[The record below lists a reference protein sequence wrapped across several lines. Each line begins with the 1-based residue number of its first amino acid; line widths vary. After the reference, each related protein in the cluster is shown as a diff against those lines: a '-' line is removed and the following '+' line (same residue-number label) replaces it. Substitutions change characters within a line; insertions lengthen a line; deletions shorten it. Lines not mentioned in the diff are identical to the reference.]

1 MSGLKNKILILAIV
15 FFFVQNVFGQM
26 YQFKQYNIEEGL
38 SHPVVYTVCED
49 NDGFIWIGTGEGL
62 CQFDGFDFKISEI
75 DDSLTNGF
83 VSSSY
88 LDSYGGLWFGHN
100 SGQVTYYDG
109 VKFSLL
115 NIDDYTNSSITDI
128 SGDSKGNVFIATQN
142 NGLIKTSKDF
152 KVDTFANAF
161 SGKLIYAVK
170 TIGNDYLLIGTG
182 EGLGLYRIVNN
193 TLEEIYTI
201 SELEYITVHAIDEG
215 TKPGTYWIGTEDS
228 GFFLLKSKG
237 DNFESYEL
245 INIGEKHNIGYENVQ
260 SVLEDNENVL
270 WVSTFG
276 KGIFKLFPEQDKEF
290 EYKDIIHFSTTNGLS
305 NNFIKDVYQDW
316 EGNYWIAT
324 YGSGLVFSVDETF
337 TKYYQ
342 DIKELKGNILSIAE
356 SENYLWLG
364 GENVIAKVNK
374 KNNEYKILNQ
384 RNGLPNDKIIALY
397 LDKKNDL
404 WIGSEKSG
412 IYKLNIKL
420 ERVKSYYQSNNSL
433 GNSINSI
440 TGAND
445 LVYVSTQN
453 GVLVFDQ
460 KTGEQ
465 VLYNTTKGLPHN
477 DIKFVYVDSENNPWV
492 ATNSNGIFV
501 LDTDQKYTIE
511 GNANLKFTSITE
523 DIEGNLWAATYG
535 VGVFKFEKDTLR
547 YYSSANGL
555 KSEYCY
561 SIIADDFG
569 KVWIGHRLGMSSI
582 NIKTD
587 EIKVYS
593 TDVGFT
599 GDCNNNAIY
608 KQESG
613 VILTCTTDGLVL
625 YDGSKEKKDKV
636 APKLNISKL
645 ELSDKLIDFKQDV
658 NLPYEIYKMRISF
671 VGLSYKNPK
680 GVSYQYKLDGYDLE
694 WSDISTNREVYY
706 PRIEDGHYI
715 FKLKACNTD
724 GSCVEEPLEIK
735 ISIKPPIWKRWWFI
749 TLVILTVIGLI
760 YWYISYRERKQK
772 ALQEYLENELTIRT
786 KEVVA
791 QKEELEVKNRDITDS
806 INYAQRIQQSILPS
820 VTTIN
825 DNFSGSFVYYMPRDI
840 VSGDFY
846 WFDRV
851 NDDKFLIVC
860 ADSTGHGVPG
870 AFMSMIGTTL
880 IKDICIR
887 KDVNSPSEILQ
898 NLDKELQR
906 ILNQNIDLE
915 RANDGMDI
923 IVCEIDINTNYMRF
937 ASAMRPLII
946 YKDKELQYVKG
957 TKASIGGDP
966 YEGKR
971 FENVGF
977 QLSKG
982 DTIYMFSDGYPDQ
995 FGGPRGKKFKM
1006 DRVKNM
1012 LADVCDK
1019 SMEIQHEYINT
1030 TFKDWTGDLQQIDD
1044 VLFMGVRI

>member
-1 MSGLKNKILILAIV
+1 MSGLKNKIPVLIIV
-15 FFFVQNVFGQM
+15 FFFVQNVFGQV

-38 SHPVVYTVCED
+38 SHPFVYTVCED
-49 NDGFIWIGTGEGL
+49 KDGYIWIGTGEGL
-62 CQFDGFDFKISEI
+62 CRFDGFDFKISEI

-83 VSSSY
+83 VTSSY

-109 VKFSLL
+109 EKFSLL
-115 NIDDYTNSSITDI
+115 KIDDYTNSSITDI
-128 SGDSKGNVFIATQN
+128 SGDSNGNIFIATQN
-142 NGLIKTSKDF
+142 NGLIKTGKDF

-170 TIGNDYLLIGTG
+170 SIGNDYILVGTG
-182 EGLGLYRIVNN
+182 EGLSLFRIAKNK
-193 TLEEIYTI
+193 LEEIYTI
-201 SELEYITVHAIDEG
+201 NELEYITVHAIDEG
-215 TKPGTYWIGTEDS
+215 KKPGTFWIGTEDS
-228 GFFLLKSKG
+228 GFFLLKGKG
-237 DNFESYEL
+237 ENFESYEL
-245 INIGEKHNIGYENVQ
+245 INFGEKFNLGYENVQ

-270 WVSTFG
+270 WISTFG
-276 KGIFKLFPEQDKEF
+276 KGIFKLKPEENEEF
-290 EYKDIIHFSTTNGLS
+290 KYNDIIHFSTANGLS
-305 NNFIKDVYQDW
+305 NNFIKKVYQDW

-324 YGSGLVFSVDETF
+324 YGDGLVFSVDEAF
-337 TKYYQ
+337 TIQYQ
-342 DIKELKGNILSIAE
+342 DLDELKGNILAIEE
-356 SENYLWLG
+356 SENYLWLS
-364 GENVIAKVNK
+364 GESVIVKVDK
-374 KNNEYKILNQ
+374 KNNEYKIFNQ
-384 RNGLPNDKIIALY
+384 SNGLPNDKIIALY
-397 LDKKNDL
+397 LDQKNDL

-412 IYKLNIKL
+412 VYKLNL
-420 ERVKSYYQSNNSL
+420 ESERVRNFYQSNNNL

-440 TGAND
+440 TGTNN

-453 GVLVFDQ
+453 GVIVFDQ
-460 KTGEQ
+460 KTGKQ

-477 DIKFVYVDSENNPWV
+477 DIKCVYVDSENNPWV
-492 ATNSNGIFV
+492 ATNSNGILV
-501 LDTDQKYTIE
+501 LDSDQKYTIE

-523 DIEGNLWAATYG
+523 DLEGNLWAATYG
-535 VGVFKFEKDTLR
+535 VGVFKFEKDTLK
-547 YYSSANGL
+547 YYSTDIGL
-555 KSEYCY
+555 KSNYCY
-561 SIIADDFG
+561 SIIADDLG

-587 EIKVYS
+587 EIKVYGTEIGIS
-593 TDVGFT
+593 

-613 VILTCTTDGLVL
+613 VILTGTTDGLVL
-625 YDGSKEKKDKV
+625 YDGTKEKKNRV

-645 ELSDKLIDFKQDV
+645 ELSDNLIDFKQDV

-671 VGLSYKNPK
+671 VGLSYQNPER
-680 GVSYQYKLDGYDLE
+680 VSYQYKLDGYDLE
-694 WSDISTNREVYY
+694 WSDISTNREVVY
-706 PRIEDGHYI
+706 PRIEDGNYT
-715 FKLKACNTD
+715 FKLKACNAD
-724 GSCVEEPLEIK
+724 GFCVEKPLEIK
-735 ISIKPPIWKRWWFI
+735 IYIKPPIWKRWWFI
-749 TLVILTVIGLI
+749 TLAILTVIGLI
-760 YWYISYRERKQK
+760 YWYINYRERKQK

-786 KEVVA
+786 KEVIA

-820 VTTIN
+820 VSIIN

-851 NDDKFLIVC
+851 NKDKFLIVC

-880 IKDICIR
+880 IKDICVR
-887 KDVNSPSEILQ
+887 KNVNSPSEVLQ
-898 NLDKELQR
+898 SLDKELQK
-906 ILNQNIDLE
+906 ILNQNIDAE

-923 IVCEIDINTNYMRF
+923 IVCEIDVNTNYMRF
-937 ASAMRPLII
+937 ASAMRPLIL
-946 YKDKELQYVKG
+946 YKDKKLQYVKG

-966 YEGKR
+966 YAGKR
-971 FENVGF
+971 FENAGF
-977 QLSKG
+977 QLNTG

-1012 LADVCDK
+1012 LADVCNK
-1019 SMEIQHEYINT
+1019 PMEIQQEYIHK
-1030 TFKDWTGDLQQIDD
+1030 TFSDWKGELQQIDD
-1044 VLFMGVRI
+1044 VLFMGLRV